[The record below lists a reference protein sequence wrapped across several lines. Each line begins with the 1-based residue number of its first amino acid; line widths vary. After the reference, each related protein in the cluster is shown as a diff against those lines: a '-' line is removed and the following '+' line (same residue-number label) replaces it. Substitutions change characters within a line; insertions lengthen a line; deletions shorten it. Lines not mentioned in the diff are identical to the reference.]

1 MKKFLLLITAA
12 LTFAACGKEIVDLT
26 KELQKDVANTNVDF
40 TYSISGKT
48 VTFQNASDSKVKAI
62 YWDFGDDNSVLN
74 GERVTHTYLGNG
86 TYKVTMQGEWYYNS
100 NKQHKT
106 CEKYITIGG
115 GTTPPDP
122 VETVSAYFEYSQ
134 FDDFHGV
141 NITDGSTGVR
151 AVYDFGD
158 GTATKEITLPYDYPI
173 FHSYTKNGTYTIK
186 CTAYGSN
193 GTSATYSQQITV
205 RDPKVYITGIEYV
218 SVDQLGKYYRAVLK
232 DDDFFTTTWFKTDYT
247 GMPITTVPYTFVFSN
262 PIYMNGLQDD
272 DYYILYVYYSNNG
285 SGDGTQCLKQNIVTQ
300 LFTTTL
306 PYIEIKNNSGNTI
319 VRLLMDY
326 K

>member
-1 MKKFLLLITAA
+1 MKKFLVLITAA

-48 VTFQNASDSKVKAI
+48 VTFQNASDSKVKASA
-62 YWDFGDDNSVLN
+62 WNFGDGNATMDA
-74 GERVTHTYLGNG
+74 ERVYHTYAQAG
-86 TYKVTMQGEWYYNS
+86 TYKVMMQGTWTYSGNTQKKS
-100 NKQHKT
+100 
-106 CEKYITIGG
+106 CEKYITIDGQ
-115 GTTPPDP
+115 TD
-122 VETVSAYFEYSQ
+122 EVSAYFEYSQ

-141 NITDGSTGVR
+141 DITDGSTGVR

-158 GTATKEITLPYDYPI
+158 GSATKEITLPYDYLI

-218 SVDQLGKYYRAVLK
+218 NVDQLGKYYRAVLK

-272 DYYILYVYYSNNG
+272 DYYTLYVYYSNNG

-300 LFTTTL
+300 LFTATL

-319 VRLLMDY
+319 VHLLMDY